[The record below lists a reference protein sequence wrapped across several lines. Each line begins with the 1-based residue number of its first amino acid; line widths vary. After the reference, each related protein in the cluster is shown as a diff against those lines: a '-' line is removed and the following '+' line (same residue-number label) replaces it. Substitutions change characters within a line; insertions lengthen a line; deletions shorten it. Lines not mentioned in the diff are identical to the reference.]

1 MSQGRATAVAAAV
14 WLTGALVVLSMVTA
28 GLSMVFKSE
37 LTDAW
42 ESGRPDAGSVE
53 PPDIVPVV
61 VVMLVV
67 IALMMAVLLEFFR
80 ARHGWARVAITVTVA
95 ALAIGTLATLRIGP
109 PALFVVLSIVSLV
122 LDAAV
127 LVALWHRDT
136 GVYLRAADRS
146 GDVRAGS

>member
-1 MSQGRATAVAAAV
+1 MSQGRAPAVTAAV
-14 WLTGALVVLSMVTA
+14 WLTGALVALSLVTA
-28 GLSMVFKSE
+28 GLSMAFASD
-37 LTDAW
+37 LTEAW
-42 ESGRPDAGSVE
+42 EAGRPDAGSVE

-67 IALMMAVLLEFFR
+67 MALTTAVLLEFFR

-95 ALAIGTLATLRIGP
+95 SLAIGTLATLRIGP
-109 PALFVVLSIVSLV
+109 PALFVVLALVSLV
-122 LDAAV
+122 LDAGV
-127 LVALWHRDT
+127 LIALWRRDT